1 MFRIIE
7 VSACVGEIVN
17 GAATLAD
24 KMQLPYVT
32 LTKSPL
38 LLTIQLMTE
47 NVHISIT
54 QIT

>member
-24 KMQLPYVT
+24 KVQLPYVT
-32 LTKSPL
+32 LTESPL
-38 LLTIQLMTE
+38 LLKIQLMTE

-54 QIT
+54 